1 MANNTKVELVNMYS
15 LSETRPKLR
24 RDMISRD
31 QYLDLFDSQFEDER
45 VLCLTGAEG
54 VGVTSTLALF
64 ARRHGDNC
72 ASYFNNGWSRYLLNS
87 RTIVRSLLK
96 QLSFYTH
103 VELNPQD
110 EETTLSNCIYR
121 LCRQTKNKKNQFLY
135 FVFDGFACIPPEYL
149 DSIKITL
156 APLFSIENARFL
168 FSGNKEDIEPLLPDT
183 TTAKQSNEMLKFQ
196 PNDVEGYLLKMIP
209 DLSQDDVETIYKLSR
224 KGLARQLAILME
236 KLQTMGIKKIE
247 DYYREGIED
256 FYAEDFNWIEE
267 QKDDN
272 LTLLL
277 ALLSFSELPL
287 SRLAVMR
294 TLKQTKEQTN
304 KLLDLCG
311 SYVEEEN
318 GLITLRSDDFRKYL
332 RMKLARLK
340 TDIELLLIDFIEKSD
355 DIEEKFVY
363 LPALYKH
370 VKDRQSLVN
379 YLTSTNVQHYLEQKK
394 SQAALN
400 EQCEYGYN
408 ACNDFETQAAAY
420 FRFAINRSVS
430 REIEKNELSDAEI
443 EALIAVGDDEK
454 AFALTQNV
462 FLLEERLKCLLI
474 IAQAGKHLG
483 EAMSEE
489 IDSQISALID
499 VIDFEHIPDKALEL
513 AKLMMPVK
521 MEKALEIIDKVAKV
535 TKDRQ
540 QIDRL
545 YTAISI
551 FYNNEGKNNESNATN
566 ADIVSTKI
574 ADDGLRKMASVMK
587 SIMKESTSAQVV
599 AKMKELPTT
608 SSQLFF
614 LSFWIP
620 AHKKQEDIGDAV
632 EYAVKLIIDTSTT
645 SMPKVSFLRQFC
657 KPLPEMKEE
666 QVKSVVGMLDAVVAN
681 IKYPT
686 IEYIKL
692 MILVISAVVKYN
704 KVDAENRLQ
713 TLYFDI
719 IDMKDKA
726 LQAHCK
732 ALLLHDYDKL
742 GDVNDV
748 ENWLMPSF
756 ALQEEI
762 TKDLTETLANTAYH
776 LKVVEGPIIALVCT
790 APSFIQDVIKKINT
804 DERRSRAYLLAATE
818 YVRQTDVEKL
828 NWEYFIKLFSKI
840 TYDKSELYRPLIE
853 LLDKII
859 DSNNKDTNLLNKVVK
874 HYDLFK
880 KVEQADAQCYIF
892 SSLYVWLSQNY
903 TDSDF
908 QQKVKVD
915 MELAWNKINY
925 PWLKVITGYE
935 MAKVLSK
942 ISMKTEAHE
951 YVRKAT
957 DIRKNLLLSSS
968 SCIAAYS
975 ESQGLYT
982 HSLGVLIRSKM
993 CLEKDLEQ
1001 FKNLMDYDDSE
1012 GESIIMWARIALEY
1026 YGVND
1031 INQFNTILNKYVS
1044 KPLDKFSIYE
1054 QKRILYNISPAL
1066 YLSSQLMFYDRLKG
1080 YDTCFVNAC
1089 IENIARYIQTKYP
1102 YTEYTSTKEID
1113 AQIPLEKKDYDLLLD
1128 LMEHTQDEGFILN
1141 YTDIITQS
1149 IHRDMGRSVSR
1160 EIQQV
1165 VLRGLEDIVKKRL
1178 PLKGGIQHNGYRIA
1192 CMAIINS
1199 CKSGGKIKVTELK
1212 AEIEAIPN
1220 KADQAFLYAH
1230 VAPYLS
1236 KSSEKSE
1243 FIELA
1248 IRKTEEIDY
1257 TFDKFNRFNICLQE
1271 ALTATPSKKQTI
1283 AMKVMESMKANNNG
1297 SYSDYQRL
1305 LDLVRDYDEQLA
1317 DTMLEMIDD
1326 DPARL
1331 QYKKRLKLRMATSKK
1346 IEAARTDLLQVTRLN
1361 NDEQIRFF
1369 GRQMECLIKKKNII
1383 RDFNATQSVVT
1394 KIYEN
1399 PITDTQNAVL
1409 FFMENLF
1416 ERNLLN
1422 GKYRMLLQ
1430 EMHMAIID
1438 NLKLVLAIAS
1448 GTKEKLDR
1456 VNRIMAEKND
1466 ENDTIIHV
1474 GQADKGVKKLVDWY
1488 KNNQLDILRIIDPHF
1503 HGEDLFII
1511 KLFMDINN
1519 NLKCFILT
1527 NNEEKDSLNDVFQ
1540 SGWNLVSAELPGR
1553 IEIKSCCYEDQPEK
1567 APFHDRWWILYD
1579 IDKDKYQGIRMASPS
1594 TFGSKITEIS
1604 NMSDEAISSAM
1615 KVFDRFFLNMVPKN
1629 EERKLKYE
1637 ETRLR

>member
-355 DIEEKFVY
+355 DVEEKFVY

-408 ACNDFETQAAAY
+408 ACNDFETQATAY

-614 LSFWIP
+614 
-620 AHKKQEDIGDAV
+620 
-632 EYAVKLIIDTSTT
+632 
-645 SMPKVSFLRQFC
+645 
-657 KPLPEMKEE
+657 
-666 QVKSVVGMLDAVVAN
+666 
-681 IKYPT
+681 
-686 IEYIKL
+686 
-692 MILVISAVVKYN
+692 
-704 KVDAENRLQ
+704 
-713 TLYFDI
+713 
-719 IDMKDKA
+719 
-726 LQAHCK
+726 
-732 ALLLHDYDKL
+732 
-742 GDVNDV
+742 
-748 ENWLMPSF
+748 
-756 ALQEEI
+756 
-762 TKDLTETLANTAYH
+762 
-776 LKVVEGPIIALVCT
+776 
-790 APSFIQDVIKKINT
+790 
-804 DERRSRAYLLAATE
+804 
-818 YVRQTDVEKL
+818 
-828 NWEYFIKLFSKI
+828 
-840 TYDKSELYRPLIE
+840 
-853 LLDKII
+853 
-859 DSNNKDTNLLNKVVK
+859 
-874 HYDLFK
+874 
-880 KVEQADAQCYIF
+880 
-892 SSLYVWLSQNY
+892 
-903 TDSDF
+903 
-908 QQKVKVD
+908 
-915 MELAWNKINY
+915 
-925 PWLKVITGYE
+925 
-935 MAKVLSK
+935 
-942 ISMKTEAHE
+942 
-951 YVRKAT
+951 
-957 DIRKNLLLSSS
+957 
-968 SCIAAYS
+968 
-975 ESQGLYT
+975 
-982 HSLGVLIRSKM
+982 
-993 CLEKDLEQ
+993 
-1001 FKNLMDYDDSE
+1001 
-1012 GESIIMWARIALEY
+1012 
-1026 YGVND
+1026 
-1031 INQFNTILNKYVS
+1031 
-1044 KPLDKFSIYE
+1044 
-1054 QKRILYNISPAL
+1054 
-1066 YLSSQLMFYDRLKG
+1066 
-1080 YDTCFVNAC
+1080 
-1089 IENIARYIQTKYP
+1089 
-1102 YTEYTSTKEID
+1102 
-1113 AQIPLEKKDYDLLLD
+1113 
-1128 LMEHTQDEGFILN
+1128 
-1141 YTDIITQS
+1141 
-1149 IHRDMGRSVSR
+1149 
-1160 EIQQV
+1160 
-1165 VLRGLEDIVKKRL
+1165 
-1178 PLKGGIQHNGYRIA
+1178 
-1192 CMAIINS
+1192 
-1199 CKSGGKIKVTELK
+1199 
-1212 AEIEAIPN
+1212 
-1220 KADQAFLYAH
+1220 
-1230 VAPYLS
+1230 
-1236 KSSEKSE
+1236 
-1243 FIELA
+1243 
-1248 IRKTEEIDY
+1248 
-1257 TFDKFNRFNICLQE
+1257 
-1271 ALTATPSKKQTI
+1271 
-1283 AMKVMESMKANNNG
+1283 
-1297 SYSDYQRL
+1297 
-1305 LDLVRDYDEQLA
+1305 
-1317 DTMLEMIDD
+1317 
-1326 DPARL
+1326 
-1331 QYKKRLKLRMATSKK
+1331 
-1346 IEAARTDLLQVTRLN
+1346 
-1361 NDEQIRFF
+1361 
-1369 GRQMECLIKKKNII
+1369 
-1383 RDFNATQSVVT
+1383 
-1394 KIYEN
+1394 
-1399 PITDTQNAVL
+1399 
-1409 FFMENLF
+1409 
-1416 ERNLLN
+1416 
-1422 GKYRMLLQ
+1422 
-1430 EMHMAIID
+1430 
-1438 NLKLVLAIAS
+1438 
-1448 GTKEKLDR
+1448 
-1456 VNRIMAEKND
+1456 
-1466 ENDTIIHV
+1466 
-1474 GQADKGVKKLVDWY
+1474 
-1488 KNNQLDILRIIDPHF
+1488 
-1503 HGEDLFII
+1503 
-1511 KLFMDINN
+1511 
-1519 NLKCFILT
+1519 
-1527 NNEEKDSLNDVFQ
+1527 
-1540 SGWNLVSAELPGR
+1540 
-1553 IEIKSCCYEDQPEK
+1553 
-1567 APFHDRWWILYD
+1567 
-1579 IDKDKYQGIRMASPS
+1579 
-1594 TFGSKITEIS
+1594 
-1604 NMSDEAISSAM
+1604 
-1615 KVFDRFFLNMVPKN
+1615 
-1629 EERKLKYE
+1629 
-1637 ETRLR
+1637 